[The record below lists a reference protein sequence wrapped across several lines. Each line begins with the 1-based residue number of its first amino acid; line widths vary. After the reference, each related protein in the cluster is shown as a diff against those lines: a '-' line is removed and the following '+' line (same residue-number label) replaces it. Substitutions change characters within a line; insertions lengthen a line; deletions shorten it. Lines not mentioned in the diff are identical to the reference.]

1 MRASSQ
7 LDFTIAVIKEVAM
20 LTATYSIVAIS
31 AEQKNTRKLLAKL
44 QLSIR
49 NIWKNFH
56 EIDFAGVEAA
66 IHKLAQ
72 FDQIFHS
79 RKMEKYVIPAIKNA
93 THAVDGLLDELEAL
107 SEFCVQILQ
116 SFPNQV
122 RQALDQGI
130 AKQKELR
137 RAMELY
143 CSNLQLRLVKE
154 EQELLPLVHQVLNG
168 DEIFELGAQFLSDDG
183 KKYEGQQV
191 DIEME

>member
-1 MRASSQ
+1 
-7 LDFTIAVIKEVAM
+7 M

-49 NIWKNFH
+49 NIWKNFQ

-72 FDQIFHS
+72 FDQFFHS

-93 THAVDGLLDELEAL
+93 THAVDPLLDELEAL
-107 SEFCVQILQ
+107 SEFCVKILK
-116 SFPNQV
+116 SFPHQV

-191 DIEME
+191 DIEAD